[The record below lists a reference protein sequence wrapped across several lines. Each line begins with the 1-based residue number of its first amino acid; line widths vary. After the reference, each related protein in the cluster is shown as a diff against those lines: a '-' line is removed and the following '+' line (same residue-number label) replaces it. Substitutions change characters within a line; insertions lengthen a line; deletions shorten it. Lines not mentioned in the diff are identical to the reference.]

1 MAQTKRAF
9 DEVRIP
15 FTKMSF
21 TPDVPSTQL
30 GPNEYN
36 DGLNVE
42 TDVRGVRSMAG
53 DEEILRLPVP
63 GTPTYIS
70 GLFRQDDRF
79 WTIVATDEGY
89 WWASTGGVWWDITPP
104 GGAGPAGV
112 GTYTQAQN
120 ITEGINGTVPF
131 YNDEQNP
138 PIFWP
143 EDTGPRFTTT
153 GASSSAGTSTITFA
167 TQTDQVTGVKIA
179 NNVGKFSYTSGEN
192 IRVGMKMTI
201 AGTITNTDFTLSGV
215 TITGTAGEFACT
227 ASSQPLTV
235 GQRIDISGVFGGTG
249 SITGYVNPSTYYIVA
264 TNGATSFQLSS
275 TFGGTPVVTTAGTP
289 TGLTYTVQAPEIVG
303 YSNPTTYYVKT
314 TDGQSVFTLST
325 TPGGAAITT
334 VPGTPAGLTFTYSP
348 FAIGETIA
356 VNGVVPVDFNGLH
369 TVTAVT
375 QGSVSFA
382 GTTAGPQTRFGTVGV
397 PFPKM
402 IMYSN
407 TVPAGIAKIE
417 YVDDTTQRITL
428 DETLAAAPYA
438 AGEFIT
444 ISDINQ
450 FFNGTFEVVSS
461 TTTTIDYLAQPGA
474 VYPGFSVGS
483 VAAEYSWN
491 YNPNWSKV
499 YAKFMR
505 LYNTPN
511 VGCILVA
518 GDLTAINATTG
529 ETEYYPVTVQW
540 SQSFGLNQAPRT
552 WTPTIIN
559 VANQLEVPLRGEA
572 LDAFPCNGQLFICSY
587 WDTVVFSPI
596 NYSTTAAPI
605 LGVRLFNQGRGLLS
619 SNCWGNTDKMV
630 YGIDARDIW
639 VFNGQ
644 DFQGLGNQRVK
655 NWFYDQLDPAYIDR
669 VFMQVNSQRNQIEI
683 YYTTLPPQITNPV
696 CVDTS
701 GGFTCNGSDL
711 KVNQQ
716 VRITGT
722 LTGTGSISGYVS
734 GTTYYITEV
743 TGVEGGTFFRLS
755 ATEGGAGLTTTP
767 GTMTGLTFTVRLG
780 DNNGVPNKM
789 LSYRYDLDVW
799 NAPRDVASATS
810 AAETP
815 VRIDRGDSS
824 WGFNKGSRTVMYAR
838 GVKDS
843 NVVQK
848 DQGYSFINDA
858 PIESRFRRDNIKLL
872 EDYSGK
878 LLVHR
883 VLPEI
888 VNLNN
893 AEIPINPVL
902 EPDLVGS
909 VSFKVDGANSV
920 GQEPVD
926 TTSQGLLTNT
936 DYPWIQIDQNAH
948 RVNALEAGNTSN
960 TNIWML
966 SATTWQYT
974 QTEDDR

>member
-1 MAQTKRAF
+1 MAQIKKSF

-70 GLFRQDDRF
+70 GGFRQDDRF

-89 WWASTGGVWWDITPP
+89 WWASTGGVWFDITPP
-104 GGAGPAGV
+104 TGPFA
-112 GTYTQAQN
+112 TYTQATN
-120 ITEGINGTVPF
+120 ITEGWNGTVPF
-131 YNDEQNP
+131 FNDEANP
-138 PIFWP
+138 PMFWP
-143 EDTGPRFTTT
+143 EDTGPRFATTS
-153 GASSSAGTSTITFA
+153 ASSSAGTSTIGFL
-167 TQTDQVTGVKIA
+167 TQTDTLSGVNITGIA
-179 NNVGKFSYTSGEN
+179 GQFSYTSAEN

-201 AGTITNTDFTLSGV
+201 SGTITSTPFTVSGV

-227 ASSQPLTV
+227 ASSQPLAV
-235 GQRIDISGVFGGTG
+235 GQRIDISGTFGGTG
-249 SITGYVNPSTYYIVA
+249 SITGYVDPSTYYIIA

-275 TFGGTPVVTTAGTP
+275 TPGGSPVVTTAGTP
-289 TGLTYTVQAPEIVG
+289 TGLTYTIQAPSITG
-303 YSNPTTYYVKT
+303 YSNPTTYYVIAA
-314 TDGQSVFTLST
+314 DGKSTFQLST
-325 TPGGAAITT
+325 SYGGSAITT
-334 VPGTPAGLTFTYSP
+334 VPGTLAGLTFLYSP
-348 FAIGETIA
+348 FAIGETIN
-356 VNGVVPVDFNGLH
+356 VNGVSPVGFNGVH

-375 QGSVSFA
+375 QSSVSFA
-382 GTTAGPQTRFGTVGV
+382 GTTAGPQTRVGTVGV
-397 PFPKM
+397 PFPQM

-407 TVPAGIAKIE
+407 SVPQGISTIT
-417 YVDDTTQRITL
+417 YVNDTTQRITFDTAL
-428 DETLAAAPYA
+428 TAAPYS

-444 ISDINQ
+444 ISDVNQ
-450 FFNGTFEVVSS
+450 FFNGTYEVVSS

-474 VYPGFSVGS
+474 VYPGYSVGS
-483 VAAEYSWN
+483 VAPEYSWN

-499 YAKFMR
+499 FAKFMR

-518 GDLTAINATTG
+518 GDLTATNATTG
-529 ETEYYPVTVQW
+529 QTEYYPVTVQW
-540 SQSFGLNQAPRT
+540 SQSFGLNQAPQT
-552 WTPTIIN
+552 WTPTVIN
-559 VANQLEVPLRGEA
+559 IANQLEVPLRGEA
-572 LDAFPCNGQLFICSY
+572 LDAFPCNGQLFLCSY

-596 NYSTTAAPI
+596 NYTTTSAPI

-655 NWFYDQLDPAYIDR
+655 NWFYDQLDPNYVDR

-683 YYTTLPPQITNPV
+683 YYTTVAPVITDIL
-696 CVDTS
+696 CVDTT

-716 VRITGT
+716 VRVTGT
-722 LTGTGSISGYVS
+722 LTGTGSISGYTS
-734 GTTYYITEV
+734 PETYYIVEV
-743 TGVEGGTFFRLS
+743 TGDPAGTFFRLS
-755 ATEGGAGLTTTP
+755 ATEGGTPLTTTA
-767 GTMTGLTFTVRLG
+767 GTMTGLTFTVRFG

-789 LSYRYDLDVW
+789 LSYRYDIDCW

-810 AAETP
+810 ATETP
-815 VRIDRGDSS
+815 VRFERADTS
-824 WGFNKGSRTVMYAR
+824 WAFNKASRTVMYAR
-838 GVKDS
+838 GVADS
-843 NVVQK
+843 KVVQK

-872 EDYSGK
+872 PDYSGK
-878 LLVHR
+878 LMVHR
-883 VLPEI
+883 LLPEI

-902 EPDLVGS
+902 EPTLVGS

-920 GQEPVD
+920 GQEPLD
-926 TTSQGLLTNT
+926 TTSQAIQTNT
-936 DYPWIQIDQNAH
+936 DDPWIQIDQNAH
-948 RVNALEAGNTSN
+948 RVNALEVGNTSN
-960 TNIWML
+960 DNLWML